1 MCPWERGRP
10 ARMDKR
16 GPAAHCGRDARA
28 PREPDPRSR
37 SGSRPVGPRRSLDD
51 HGSTSVI
58 REPGDVESSGSCR
71 DAVAR
76 HDNGPVMFLMG
87 PTAAGKTRIA
97 AELAASGQYGIVSV
111 DSALV
116 FRHLDIG
123 TGKPDRELLARAPHR
138 LIDIRNPDERYSA
151 AEFRDDALRAI
162 ADIRASGR
170 VPLLAGGTGLYF
182 RALEEGL
189 AVLPP
194 ADPAVRGEIEREAS
208 RVGWPALHS
217 RLAGVDP
224 SSAGRIHPN
233 DPQRIQRALEVHELT
248 GRPMSDLLARGR
260 RGGLSGPVCRIV
272 VEPADRSALHRDI
285 ETRFM
290 RMLDA
295 GLIDEVH
302 ALRRHWRLTE
312 RSASMRLVG
321 YRQVWGYLAG
331 TCSRED
337 MTARAIAATR
347 QLARRQL
354 TWLRSDRTAVRVDC
368 HAPDAAGRVA
378 AHAGSFLARF
388 GGASIA

>member
-10 ARMDKR
+10 ARNRPQAQDC
-16 GPAAHCGRDARA
+16 PCGRDACA
-28 PREPDPRSR
+28 PGEPAPRSR
-37 SGSRPVGPRRSLDD
+37 SGPCFIGWRRNLDD
-51 HGSTSVI
+51 LGPTSVI

-76 HDNGPVMFLMG
+76 HDNGPVIFLMG
-87 PTAAGKTRIA
+87 PTAAGKTRTA
-97 AELAASGQYGIVSV
+97 AELAASGPYEIVSV

-123 TGKPDRELLARAPHR
+123 TGKPDRDLLARAPHR
-138 LIDIRNPDERYSA
+138 LIDIRNPDQRYSA

-272 VEPADRSALHRDI
+272 IEPADRSALHRDI
-285 ETRFM
+285 ATRFT

-295 GLIDEVH
+295 GLIDEVR
-302 ALRRHWRLTE
+302 ALRRHWRLDE

-388 GGASIA
+388 GGAPIA

>member
-10 ARMDKR
+10 ARN
-16 GPAAHCGRDARA
+16 GPQAHDCPCGRDARA

-37 SGSRPVGPRRSLDD
+37 SGYRFVGPRRSLDD
-51 HGSTSVI
+51 HGSDAVT
-58 REPGDVESSGSCR
+58 REPGDVESSGLDR

-76 HDNGPVMFLMG
+76 HDNGPVVFLMG

-97 AELAASGQYGIVSV
+97 AELAASGPYEIVSV

-260 RGGLSGPVCRIV
+260 SGGLVGPVCRIV
-272 VEPADRSALHRDI
+272 IEPTDRSALHRDI
-285 ETRFM
+285 ETRLM
-290 RMLDA
+290 RMLDV

-302 ALRRHWRLTE
+302 ALRRCWRLTE
-312 RSASMRLVG
+312 RNASMRLVG

-354 TWLRSDRTAVRVDC
+354 TWLRADRTAVRVDC
-368 HAPDAAGRVA
+368 HAPDAAGKVA
-378 AHAGSFLARF
+378 AHAEVFLDRF
-388 GGASIA
+388 GGVSIT